1 MALIIV
7 MSNLNDCFAFGFS
20 GSNFLK
26 RLVDVFERE
35 YFIHRR
41 LNLPLCKNLG
51 DTLKT
56 LLCMVLLVNFSFHFL
71 HAVCKCRIV

>member
-35 YFIHRR
+35 YFIHRC

-56 LLCMVLLVNFSFHFL
+56 LPVFMDEDEIVVLITPILC
-71 HAVCKCRIV
+71 